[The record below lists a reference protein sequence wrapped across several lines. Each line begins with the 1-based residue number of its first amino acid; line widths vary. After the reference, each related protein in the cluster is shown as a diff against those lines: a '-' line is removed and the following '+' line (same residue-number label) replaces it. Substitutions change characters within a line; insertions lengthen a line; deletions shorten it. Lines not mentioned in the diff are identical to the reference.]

1 MERGESKARERP
13 IRFEEMSA
21 FLYSSCM
28 ISFPTRNKENSFR
41 PRLVVCRRRDASSFE
56 ALRYLPLSNL
66 SPTWISP
73 RCSVNIVF
81 SRSDDPADVR
91 APLILSHDLSRSR
104 CTVCARSVQPSTS
117 CWTNPAELSRLLSC
131 SRVFAFLL
139 ASKYSAPSAILRGRK
154 MGKCLTYDSP
164 DREDRLIRL
173 LVADRRK
180 NAADAGCLQG
190 LWRPILRE
198 TLRGL
203 LLRRLFVFLQA
214 VGASRRSIHL
224 HRFARFLLFSY
235 RTKFQLITKTGSR
248 DSAPYFFSRNRS
260 VLRRQSET
268 QLVSVLPPEQV
279 LYRWHEHGR

>member
-41 PRLVVCRRRDASSFE
+41 SRLVVCRRRDASSSKAF
-56 ALRYLPLSNL
+56 RYLPLSNL

-91 APLILSHDLSRSR
+91 APLVLSRSLVVSLHCVR
-104 CTVCARSVQPSTS
+104 AISPTLDVLLDEPRALRFSF
-117 CWTNPAELSRLLSC
+117 SRLCFSLRFQIFRAVCVS
-131 SRVFAFLL
+131 SRLERWVSALDVRFA
-139 ASKYSAPSAILRGRK
+139 
-154 MGKCLTYDSP
+154 

-173 LVADRRK
+173 LIADRRK
-180 NAADAGCLQG
+180 NATDAGCLQG
-190 LWRPILRE
+190 LRRPILRE
-198 TLRGL
+198 TLRSL

-214 VGASRRSIHL
+214 VGASRRPIHL

-235 RTKFQLITKTGSR
+235 RSKFQLITETRSR
-248 DSAPYFFSRNRS
+248 DSAPFF
-260 VLRRQSET
+260 
-268 QLVSVLPPEQV
+268 QLEPERASSTKRDAIGV
-279 LYRWHEHGR
+279 RIAA

>member
-91 APLILSHDLSRSR
+91 APLILSHDLSWSR
-104 CTVCARSVQPSTS
+104 CTVCPPISPTLDVLLDEPRRA
-117 CWTNPAELSRLLSC
+117 LSSLLSS
-131 SRVFAFLL
+131 SRVFASLL
-139 ASKYSAPSAILRGRK
+139 ASKYSALSAILRRRK
-154 MGKCLTYDSP
+154 MGKCSTYDSP
-164 DREDRLIRL
+164 DREHPLIRL

-214 VGASRRSIHL
+214 VGASRRSVHL

-235 RTKFQLITKTGSR
+235 RTVAFPADHGDQIVSRFRPLFFQPEPERASSTKR
-248 DSAPYFFSRNRS
+248 DAIGVRIAA
-260 VLRRQSET
+260 
-268 QLVSVLPPEQV
+268 
-279 LYRWHEHGR
+279 